1 MAREDLETRIGR
13 HDESAV
19 APHSRNATA
28 DASLGDLLKQLT
40 SDTGELIRQEV
51 NLAKAEMRQTG
62 ATIAR
67 DGAKLGIAF
76 GLALAGVL
84 ALAAFL
90 VVALGDL
97 FNNYWLSALLVG
109 AVFVAIGGVL
119 AKNAM
124 SDVKRR
130 GLKPD
135 ETIDTLKEDA
145 TWAKQEAREFK
156 RELTG

>member
-1 MAREDLETRIGR
+1 MAREDLETRINR
-13 HDESAV
+13 HDESTV
-19 APHSRNATA
+19 AAHSGPAA

-40 SDTGELIRQEV
+40 ADTGQLIRQEV
-51 NLAKAEMRQTG
+51 NLAKAEVRQTG
-62 ATIAR
+62 ATLAR

-109 AVFVAIGGVL
+109 AVLAAIGGVL

-145 TWAKQEAREFK
+145 AWAKQEAREFK
-156 RELTG
+156 RELTR